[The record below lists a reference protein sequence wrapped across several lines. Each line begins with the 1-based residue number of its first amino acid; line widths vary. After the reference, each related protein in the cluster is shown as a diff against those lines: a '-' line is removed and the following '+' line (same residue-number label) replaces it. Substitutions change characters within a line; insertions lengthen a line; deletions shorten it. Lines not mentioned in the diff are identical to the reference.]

1 MRSDPATTTRPA
13 IRYRSG
19 VARPVRRK
27 DPRGNETDKARF
39 TVISDWSDPM
49 PATGG
54 EVAVIEGFLSE
65 AITHLL
71 TRIGRG

>member
-1 MRSDPATTTRPA
+1 MRSEPATTTRPT

-27 DPRGNETDKARF
+27 ATRGDQTDKARF
-39 TVISDWSDPM
+39 TVTSDWSDPV

-54 EVAVIEGFLSE
+54 EVAVIETFLSE
-65 AITHLL
+65 AVSHLL
-71 TRIGRG
+71 AGTGRG